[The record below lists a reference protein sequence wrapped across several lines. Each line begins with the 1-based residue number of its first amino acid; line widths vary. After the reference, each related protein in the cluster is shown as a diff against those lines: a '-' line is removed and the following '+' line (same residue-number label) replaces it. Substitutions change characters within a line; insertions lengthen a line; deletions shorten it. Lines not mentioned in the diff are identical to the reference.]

1 MSCKDHIQ
9 IPDKGDRDLIV
20 ALVSKTNTLI
30 DMREEDREED
40 RAVIKEVR
48 DRLKV
53 LNGSVASNLTRS
65 KNNRASISIIIGA
78 IITAAITNLCGL
90 W

>member
-1 MSCKDHIQ
+1 MSGKDHIQ
-9 IPDKGDRDLIV
+9 ITNKDDRDLIV

-30 DMREEDREED
+30 DMREEDRTED

-48 DRLKV
+48 DRLV
-53 LNGSVASNLTRS
+53 ILNGSVASNLTRS
-65 KNNRASISIIIGA
+65 RNNRALIGIIVGA
-78 IITAAITNLCGL
+78 IIAAAITNLCGL